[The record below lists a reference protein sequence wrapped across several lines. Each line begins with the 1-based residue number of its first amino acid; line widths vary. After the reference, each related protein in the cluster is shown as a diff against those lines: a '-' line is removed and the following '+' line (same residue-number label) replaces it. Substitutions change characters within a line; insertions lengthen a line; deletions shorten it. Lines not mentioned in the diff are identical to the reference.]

1 MGGLVSRWFIERE
14 SGNKTVQHLIMLGT
28 PNAGSPWSTVQEL
41 ATTCLGIALNRLSV
55 TGWPAAV
62 LGGLVT
68 ALERVD
74 VTLDQMR
81 PGAKFLQLLAASPDP
96 GIPYTLIAGN
106 TSKTSPCSNCAGWEK
121 KPRPAWT

>member
-41 ATTCLGIALNRLSV
+41 ATTC
-55 TGWPAAV
+55 WPAAV